1 MTYAGIYLHIDAVP
15 TRPDVDAVFKA
26 LADPTR
32 RRLLDALQHAN
43 GQTLRELCE
52 GIEMA
57 RQSVTQHLDVLVAAN
72 LVVVI
77 RRGRERRHFLNPQPI
92 HEIERRWIRDF
103 DRPHLD
109 VLHAVEQRAEEIA
122 MGETAT
128 KFPTYVY
135 VTYIRA
141 SSANVWEALTSA
153 DVTAIYW
160 NGMSNVSDWRVG
172 STWTHQVR
180 DGAGHYDIWGKV
192 LESDPPHRLVITFQ
206 PAAQDLDDHGSV
218 VTYLIEPADD
228 VVRLTVTHEDLADQ
242 ATLDGISHGWP
253 TVLSNLKSY
262 LETGQPL
269 PRASWDLPST

>member
-1 MTYAGIYLHIDAVP
+1 MQAIACILVVVT

-32 RRLLDALQHAN
+32 RRLLDSLRQAD
-43 GQTLRELCE
+43 GQALRELCE
-52 GIEMA
+52 DIAMA
-57 RQSVTQHLDVLVAAN
+57 RQSVTQHLDILVAAD

-77 RRGRERRHFLNPQPI
+77 RRGRERRHFLNTQPI
-92 HEIERRWIRDF
+92 HDIERRWIRDF

-122 MGETAT
+122 MSETAT
-128 KFPTYVY
+128 RFPTYVY

-141 SSANVWEALTSA
+141 SAENVWEALTSA

-160 NGMSNVSDWRVG
+160 NGMANVSDWKVG
-172 STWTHQVR
+172 SAWTHQVG
-180 DGAGHYDIWGKV
+180 DGDGRYDIWGKV
-192 LESDPPHRLVITFQ
+192 LESDPPRRLVVTFQ
-206 PAAQDLDDHGSV
+206 PAARDLEDQGSV
-218 VTYLIEPADD
+218 VTYVIEPADD

-242 ATLDGISHGWP
+242 ATVDGISQGWP

-269 PRASWDLPST
+269 PPASWDLASR